1 MLHQWT
7 CSNHCISIYFW
18 NVWFDCLFMCNFWFS
33 LHTIVDW
40 FKISATLEKERS
52 AFFFIFI
59 IINCLCYWSTLFQR
73 AEHIVKSHDASNGPL
88 FLYMAFQN
96 VHSPVQ
102 APKQHVN
109 KYSFIN
115 DTTRRTYAGMVD
127 IMDEAVGNITG
138 AFKEAGYVY
147 ISLFCK

>member
-1 MLHQWT
+1 
-7 CSNHCISIYFW
+7 
-18 NVWFDCLFMCNFWFS
+18 
-33 LHTIVDW
+33 
-40 FKISATLEKERS
+40 
-52 AFFFIFI
+52 
-59 IINCLCYWSTLFQR
+59 
-73 AEHIVKSHDASNGPL
+73 
-88 FLYMAFQN
+88 MAFQN

-102 APKQHVN
+102 APKQHVD

-147 ISLFCK
+147 ISLFSKLKAFPAIIPLTSKALKGGNIWMMASIFQRGITFKPRVYGMLHVKVLERVR

>member
-1 MLHQWT
+1 
-7 CSNHCISIYFW
+7 
-18 NVWFDCLFMCNFWFS
+18 
-33 LHTIVDW
+33 
-40 FKISATLEKERS
+40 
-52 AFFFIFI
+52 
-59 IINCLCYWSTLFQR
+59 
-73 AEHIVKSHDASNGPL
+73 
-88 FLYMAFQN
+88 MAFQN

-102 APKQHVN
+102 APKQHVD

-147 ISLFCK
+147 ISLFSKLKAFPAIIPLTSKALKGGNI

>member
-1 MLHQWT
+1 
-7 CSNHCISIYFW
+7 
-18 NVWFDCLFMCNFWFS
+18 
-33 LHTIVDW
+33 
-40 FKISATLEKERS
+40 
-52 AFFFIFI
+52 
-59 IINCLCYWSTLFQR
+59 
-73 AEHIVKSHDASNGPL
+73 
-88 FLYMAFQN
+88 MAFQN

-102 APKQHVN
+102 APKQNVD